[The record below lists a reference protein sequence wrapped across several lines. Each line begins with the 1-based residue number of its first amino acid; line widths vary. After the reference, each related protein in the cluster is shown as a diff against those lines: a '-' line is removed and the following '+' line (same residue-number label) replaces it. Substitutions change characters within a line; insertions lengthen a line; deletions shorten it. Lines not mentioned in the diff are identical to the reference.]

1 MMYSLGEASCSI
13 ENPESSKTPW
23 RYLQECMRE
32 TGSTHLRLPF
42 FICVNIIMPKSQR
55 QDIRQF
61 LIEFFTEID
70 YQTSIEE
77 CLNAYILSR
86 GLGVKYQLKSNETS
100 TSITTSTEERI
111 RLRNQISQ
119 ELGVMKQMGLIGRAR
134 YGVYVKRT

>member
-1 MMYSLGEASCSI
+1 
-13 ENPESSKTPW
+13 
-23 RYLQECMRE
+23 
-32 TGSTHLRLPF
+32 
-42 FICVNIIMPKSQR
+42 MPKSQR